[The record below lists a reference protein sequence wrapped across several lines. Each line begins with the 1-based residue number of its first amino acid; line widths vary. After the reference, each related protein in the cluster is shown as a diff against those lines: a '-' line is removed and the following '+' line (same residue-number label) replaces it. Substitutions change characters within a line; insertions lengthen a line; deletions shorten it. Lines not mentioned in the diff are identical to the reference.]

1 MFAESINSEQI
12 SNLPKM
18 HFEGKI
24 VVAQTPQEV
33 DLYLREIVHSPIAG
47 FDTETKPSFKRGTNH
62 QVALLQLAVPNFALL
77 IRVNLS
83 GLPTSLV
90 RYLEDDRFIKVGA
103 AIRDDIKGL
112 KRYFPFEPKGFI
124 DLQTIVNGYG
134 IHELSVRKMAA
145 IVLGE
150 RVSKSQQLSNWEAE
164 LLTESQMQYAATD
177 AWASRQIYMKLINNR

>member
-24 VVAQTPQEV
+24 AVAQTPQQV

-47 FDTETKPSFKRGTNH
+47 FDTETKPSFKRGINH

-124 DLQTIVNGYG
+124 DLQSIVNGYG
-134 IHELSVRKMAA
+134 IQELSVRKMAA

-164 LLTESQMQYAATD
+164 MLTESQMQYAATD
-177 AWASRQIYMKLINNR
+177 AWACRQIYMKLINNR

>member
-18 HFEGKI
+18 QFEGKI
-24 VVAQTPQEV
+24 AVAQTPQQV
-33 DLYLREIVHSPIAG
+33 DLYLREIARSPTAG

-62 QVALLQLAVPNFALL
+62 QVALLQLAIPNFALL

-112 KRYFPFEPKGFI
+112 KRYFPFEPKGFV
-124 DLQTIVNGYG
+124 DLQSIVNGYG
-134 IHELSVRKMAA
+134 IQELSVRKMAA

-164 LLTESQMQYAATD
+164 LLTESQMRYAATD
-177 AWASRQIYMKLINNR
+177 AWACRQIYMKLINNR